1 MSATQSKS
9 RTKNIRKSKIQKKTA
24 AKKIRRQRL
33 GFIATISFVM
43 IVTLL
48 SANIL
53 NNRVKINMK
62 DERINELEQE
72 YNHRRINNDALQQK
86 VEAPAD
92 DEYIME
98 IVRGEGYRGSDEI
111 LFYLNNGE

>member
-1 MSATQSKS
+1 MTASKS
-9 RTKNIRKSKIQKKTA
+9 LKTRNPQKIKTQKRNA
-24 AKKIRRQRL
+24 AQKVRRQKL

-43 IVTLL
+43 IV
-48 SANIL
+48 SIL
-53 NNRVKINMK
+53 IAKSWNNLNKIQIK
-62 DERINELEQE
+62 DERIINLEQE

-86 VEAPAD
+86 VDAPVD

-111 LFYLNNGE
+111 LFYLGDGE